1 MGKKRNRTFQCGD
14 EEKRVRRVPSAGKT
28 KLDKYKHLLYD
39 GIYDDE
45 ELYDEFCYHTEK
57 IHRKLST

>member
-1 MGKKRNRTFQCGD
+1 MGKKRNRTSQCGD
-14 EEKRVRRVPSAGKT
+14 EEKRVRRVESEGKT

-39 GIYDDE
+39 DGSYDDE
-45 ELYDEFCYHTEK
+45 VYDELCYHTHK